1 MFATDD
7 EVEGIGTTFEKEFVK
22 AYKVLKQMTAETA
35 KMKEHGEAYGDAV
48 SGGSPGRSKLGLGTV
63 LGSFTRNEKI
73 LGGAAI
79 AGGTFMSMAPNT
91 MSAVAQRM
99 YADSVA
105 GLSGMKSRELI
116 AQSNRL
122 VNGATSAGGP
132 TAAAANIA
140 YQGGYSANSKSSM
153 NIMSQ
158 LGGMSALSGQTNEQ
172 SAASLSQMNGALFLR
187 LGVNIRDAQGNLK
200 PINTIVNLVYNML
213 YGGREVTEQ
222 QAFLLFNPNSKGYST
237 LMLIC
242 GGDPGLFGQIASAIL
257 ARARKGKGLT
267 KKDLGSAQSALTT
280 MGVESGSPL
289 RSNFRFQEGQSSALQ
304 STEGGLVGGY
314 NASLNVVAK
323 LNEGFADLAS
333 ALGPV
338 TGGLMGLKG
347 ILQTFPNAGNMGGTL
362 ATAGS
367 VGMGIAN
374 TAVNAAIMGR
384 IMGVGRFG
392 AGAKAAGGGA
402 KLLAGGLMGSGGL
415 MAGLRGG
422 LGKGAGKL
430 IPGLGLLLSGMS
442 GYGDQKS
449 DKGILGGLLSAAGT
463 GALAGGAAGAFAGGV
478 GAIPGAILG
487 ALISGGGYLG
497 GRAIGAIGGPDDD
510 HGIGGDNNMPGKG
523 SVGTFSLPVPQG
535 TPITSNF
542 GRRKGG
548 NGISSNHR
556 GTDFGVS
563 ENTNITAAADGI
575 VTEVG
580 SGGGYGNYVIIKHGT
595 KSTLYAHLNRA
606 LVRVGQVVKNGQ
618 VIAKS
623 GGRKGAPG
631 AGASTGPHLHF
642 EVRDNGGRGAQ
653 GRVDPRGFFG
663 KAVNFVTK
671 AFKSGLNMAKK
682 VFSRVSG
689 GLFGRQDAF
698 SNSQSGEIGR
708 GLSDLNSRGLSD
720 LNSASLSSLLSGA
733 IGAGR
738 EIGSEDLDKFT
749 SGYSRRSVSISD
761 GITGTLNG
769 SDDAVSSQIPGGS
782 RAAYIR
788 MLRRA
793 GFSGKSLETAFA
805 VSLAES
811 RGNPRAFNNKR
822 RDLSYGLFQI
832 NMKDDDPA
840 SPNMGRNRRKQFGI
854 RNNEALFNTNTN
866 IRAAYEVSDK
876 GGWWKQWATYN
887 DGTFL
892 KYMDDAKRAKE
903 AAGIGGGQESYSSGG
918 MMSSG
923 SSTRESSHKGEI
935 TVNMNVSIAS
945 ASRADTE
952 KLFKEFS
959 RKLKRS
965 IEENEIRTY

>member
-35 KMKEHGEAYGDAV
+35 KMKENGEAYGDAV

-105 GLSGMKSRELI
+105 GLSGMKSREVI
-116 AQSNRL
+116 TQSNRL

-132 TAAAANIA
+132 TQAAANLF
-140 YQGGYSANSKSSM
+140 YQGGYSANSVSSK

-158 LGGMSALSGQTNEQ
+158 LGGLSAITGGTNEQ
-172 SAASLSQMNGALFLR
+172 TASSVAGLNGALFLR
-187 LGVNIRDAQGNLK
+187 LGVRIRDDKGALLPMNQI
-200 PINTIVNLVYNML
+200 INSVYNML
-213 YGGREVTEQ
+213 YGGRTITEE
-222 QAFLLFNPNSKGYST
+222 QAALLLNPNSKGYST

-242 GGDPGLFGQIASAIL
+242 GGDANLFSTIAMGVIT
-257 ARARKGKGLT
+257 RARKGKGLT
-267 KKDLGSAQSALTT
+267 KKDLGSAQSALSA
-280 MGVESGSPL
+280 MGVESGSPT
-289 RSNFRFQEGQSSALQ
+289 RANFRFQSGQNAALQ
-304 STEGGLVGGY
+304 STEGGLVAGY
-314 NASLNVVAK
+314 NTSLNVVGA
-323 LNEGFADLAS
+323 LNQGFADLAS

-347 ILQTFPNAGNMGGTL
+347 VLQTLPNAGNMGGTISGI
-362 ATAGS
+362 GS
-367 VGMGIAN
+367 MGMGIAS
-374 TAVNAAIMGR
+374 TAMNAAIMGR
-384 IMGVGRFG
+384 VMGIGRFG
-392 AGAKAAGGGA
+392 GGKSAAQNIASGGTKGRFGLGGKLGGA
-402 KLLAGGLMGSGGL
+402 SLLGVLAQ
-415 MAGLRGG
+415 
-422 LGKGAGKL
+422 LGINQ
-430 IPGLGLLLSGMS
+430 IPGVKNNSDSGVVK
-442 GYGDQKS
+442 YGNMAATM
-449 DKGILGGLLSAAGT
+449 GI
-463 GALAGGAAGAFAGGV
+463 GAASGAALGSMI
-478 GAIPGAILG
+478 APGIG
-487 ALISGGGYLG
+487 T
-497 GRAIGAIGGPDDD
+497 AIGAVLGTGYGLYQGLSGQGGPDDD

-535 TPITSNF
+535 TPVTSNF

-556 GTDFGVS
+556 GTDFGVA

-642 EVRDNGGRGAQ
+642 EVRDNGGPGAQ
-653 GRVDPRGFFG
+653 GRVDPKGFFG

-761 GITGTLNG
+761 GVSGTLNSG
-769 SDDAVSSQIPGGS
+769 DDASSSRIPGGS
-782 RAAYIR
+782 RAAYMR

-793 GFSGKSLETAFA
+793 GFSGKALETAFA

-811 RGNPRAFNNKR
+811 RGNPRAFNNKK

-832 NMKDDDPA
+832 NMKDDDPR

-854 RNNEALFNTNTN
+854 KNNEALYDANTN
-866 IRAAYEVSDK
+866 IRAAYEVSNQ

-923 SSTRESSHKGEI
+923 SSTKESSHRGEI

-952 KLFKEFS
+952 TLFKEFS

>member
-1 MFATDD
+1 LFATDD

-35 KMKEHGEAYGDAV
+35 KMKENGEAYGDAV

-105 GLSGMKSRELI
+105 GLSGMKSREVI
-116 AQSNRL
+116 TQSNRL

-132 TAAAANIA
+132 TQAAANLF
-140 YQGGYSANSKSSM
+140 YQGGYSANSVSSK

-158 LGGMSALSGQTNEQ
+158 LGGLSAITGGTNEQ
-172 SAASLSQMNGALFLR
+172 TASSVAGLNGALFLR
-187 LGVNIRDAQGNLK
+187 LGVRIRDDKGALLPMNQI
-200 PINTIVNLVYNML
+200 INSVYNML
-213 YGGREVTEQ
+213 YGGRTITEE
-222 QAFLLFNPNSKGYST
+222 QAALLLNPNSKGYST

-242 GGDPGLFGQIASAIL
+242 GGDANLFSTIAMGVIT
-257 ARARKGKGLT
+257 RARKGKGLT
-267 KKDLGSAQSALTT
+267 KKDLGSAQSALSA
-280 MGVESGSPL
+280 MGVESGSPT
-289 RSNFRFQEGQSSALQ
+289 RANFRFQSGQNAALQ
-304 STEGGLVGGY
+304 STEGGLVAGY
-314 NASLNVVAK
+314 NTSLNVVGA
-323 LNEGFADLAS
+323 LNQGFADLAS

-347 ILQTFPNAGNMGGTL
+347 VLQTLPNAGNMGGTISGI
-362 ATAGS
+362 GS
-367 VGMGIAN
+367 MGMGIAS
-374 TAVNAAIMGR
+374 TAMNAAIMGR
-384 IMGVGRFG
+384 VMGIGRFG
-392 AGAKAAGGGA
+392 GGKSAAQNIASGGTKGRFGLGGKLGGA
-402 KLLAGGLMGSGGL
+402 SLLGVLAQ
-415 MAGLRGG
+415 
-422 LGKGAGKL
+422 LGINQ
-430 IPGLGLLLSGMS
+430 IPGVKNNSDSGVVK
-442 GYGDQKS
+442 YGNMAATM
-449 DKGILGGLLSAAGT
+449 GI
-463 GALAGGAAGAFAGGV
+463 GAASGAALGSMI
-478 GAIPGAILG
+478 APGIG
-487 ALISGGGYLG
+487 T
-497 GRAIGAIGGPDDD
+497 AIGAVLGTGYGLYQGLSGQGGPDDD

-535 TPITSNF
+535 TPVTSNF

-556 GTDFGVS
+556 GTDFGVA

-642 EVRDNGGRGAQ
+642 EVRDNGGPGAQ
-653 GRVDPRGFFG
+653 GRVDPKGFFG

-761 GITGTLNG
+761 GVSGTLNSG
-769 SDDAVSSQIPGGS
+769 DDASSSRIPGGS
-782 RAAYIR
+782 RAAYMR

-793 GFSGKSLETAFA
+793 GFSGKALETAFA

-811 RGNPRAFNNKR
+811 RGNPRAFNNKK

-832 NMKDDDPA
+832 NMKDDDPR

-854 RNNEALFNTNTN
+854 KNNEALYDANTN
-866 IRAAYEVSDK
+866 IRAAYEVSNQ

-923 SSTRESSHKGEI
+923 SSTKESSHRGEI

-952 KLFKEFS
+952 TLFKEFS

>member
-35 KMKEHGEAYGDAV
+35 KMKENGEAYGDAV
-48 SGGSPGRSKLGLGTV
+48 SGGSTGRSKLGLGTV
-63 LGSFTRNEKI
+63 LGSFTRGEKI

-105 GLSGMKSRELI
+105 GLSGMKSREVI
-116 AQSNRL
+116 TQSNRL

-132 TAAAANIA
+132 TAAAANLF
-140 YQGGYSANSKSSM
+140 YQGGYSANSVSSR

-158 LGGMSALSGQTNEQ
+158 LGGLSAITGGTNEQ
-172 SAASLSQMNGALFLR
+172 TASSVAGINGALFLR
-187 LGVNIRDAQGNLK
+187 LGVRIRDDKGALLPMNQI
-200 PINTIVNLVYNML
+200 INSVYNML
-213 YGGREVTEQ
+213 YGGRTITEE
-222 QAFLLFNPNSKGYST
+222 QAATLLNPNSKGYST

-242 GGDPGLFGQIASAIL
+242 GGDSNLFSAI
-257 ARARKGKGLT
+257 AMGVITRARKGKGLT
-267 KKDLGSAQSALTT
+267 KKDLGSAQSALSA
-280 MGVESGSPL
+280 MGVESGSPT
-289 RSNFRFQEGQSSALQ
+289 RANFRFQEGQSSALQ

-392 AGAKAAGGGA
+392 AGAKGAAP
-402 KLLAGGLMGSGGL
+402 LLSGGL
-415 MAGLRGG
+415 RGAGGVMAGLKGGAAFMGKG
-422 LGKGAGKL
+422 LGRL
-430 IPGLGLLLSGMS
+430 IPGLGALLSGMS

-449 DKGILGGLLSAAGT
+449 NKGILSGLLAASGT

-523 SVGTFSLPVPQG
+523 SVGTFSLPVPEG
-535 TPITSNF
+535 TKVTSHF

-556 GTDFGVS
+556 GMDFGVS
-563 ENTNITAAADGI
+563 ENTNVTAAADGV

-663 KAVNFVTK
+663 KAANFVTR
-671 AFKSGLNMAKK
+671 AFKAGLNMAKNI
-682 VFSRVSG
+682 FSRVSG
-689 GLFGRQDAF
+689 GLFGKQDAF
-698 SNSQSGEIGR
+698 SNSQGAEIGR

-720 LNSASLSSLLSGA
+720 LNSASLSSLLSGSIA
-733 IGAGR
+733 AGR

-761 GITGTLNG
+761 GITGTLN
-769 SDDAVSSQIPGGS
+769 SADDAVSSQIPGGS

-832 NMKDDDPA
+832 NMKDDDPS

-854 RNNEALFNTNTN
+854 KNNEALFNTDTN
-866 IRAAYEVSDK
+866 IRAAYEVSNK
-876 GGWWKQWATYN
+876 GGWWKQWSTYN

-892 KYMDDAKRAKE
+892 RYMDDAKRAKE

-923 SSTRESSHKGEI
+923 SSTRESSHRGEI

-945 ASRADTE
+945 ASSADAE
-952 KLFKEFS
+952 RLFKEFS

>member
-1 MFATDD
+1 MFPTDD

-22 AYKVLKQMTAETA
+22 AYKILKQMTAETA
-35 KMKEHGEAYGDAV
+35 KMKENGEAYGDAV
-48 SGGSPGRSKLGLGTV
+48 SGSSGGRSKLGLGTV
-63 LGSFTRNEKI
+63 LGSFTRGEKI

-105 GLSGMKSRELI
+105 GLSGMKSREVI
-116 AQSNRL
+116 TQSNRL

-132 TAAAANIA
+132 TQAAANLF
-140 YQGGYSANSKSSM
+140 YQGGYSANSKSST

-158 LGGMSALSGQTNEQ
+158 LGGLSAITGGTNEQ
-172 SAASLSQMNGALFLR
+172 TASSLAGINGALFMR

-200 PINTIVNLVYNML
+200 PMNTIINSVYNLL
-213 YGGREVTEQ
+213 YGGRQITEA
-222 QAFLLFNPNSKGYST
+222 QAALLLNPNSKGYST

-242 GGDPGLFGQIASAIL
+242 GGDSNLFSTIAMGVIT
-257 ARARKGKGLT
+257 RARKGKGLT
-267 KKDLGSAQSALTT
+267 KKDLGSAQSALSA
-280 MGVESGSPL
+280 MGVESGSPT
-289 RSNFRFQEGQSSALQ
+289 RANFRFQEGQSSALQ

-392 AGAKAAGGGA
+392 AGAKAASP
-402 KLLAGGLMGSGGL
+402 LLAGGLRGAGSL
-415 MAGLRGG
+415 MSGLRGG

-478 GAIPGAILG
+478 GAIPGALLG

-523 SVGTFSLPVPQG
+523 SVGTFSLPVPEG
-535 TPITSNF
+535 TPVTSHF

-556 GTDFGVS
+556 GMDFGVR
-563 ENTNITAAADGI
+563 ENTNVTAAADGV

-606 LVRVGQVVKNGQ
+606 LVRVGQTVKNGQ
-618 VIAKS
+618 AIAKS

-653 GRVDPRGFFG
+653 GRVNPRGFFG
-663 KAVNFVTK
+663 KAANFVTQ
-671 AFKSGLNMAKK
+671 AFKAGLNMAKN

-689 GLFGRQDAF
+689 GLFGKQDAF
-698 SNSQSGEIGR
+698 SNSQSSVNSG
-708 GLSDLNSRGLSD
+708 GLSDLSTKGLSD
-720 LNSASLSSLLSGA
+720 LSTPALSSLLSGA

-738 EIGSEDLDKFT
+738 EIGSDDLDKFT
-749 SGYSRRSVSISD
+749 RGYSRRSVAISD
-761 GITGTLNG
+761 GISGTLN
-769 SDDAVSSQIPGGS
+769 SADDAASSRIPGGS
-782 RAAYIR
+782 RAAYIK

-811 RGNPRAFNNKR
+811 RGNPRAFNNKN

-832 NMKDDDPA
+832 NMKDDDPR

-854 RNNEALFNTNTN
+854 SNNEALYNVDTN
-866 IRAAYEVSDK
+866 IRAAYEVSNK
-876 GGWWKQWATYN
+876 GGWWKQWATYK

-903 AAGIGGGQESYSSGG
+903 AAGIGGGQESYSGG
-918 MMSSG
+918 IMSSG
-923 SSTRESSHKGEI
+923 ASTKEAHHKGEI

-945 ASRADTE
+945 ASQADAE
-952 KLFKEFS
+952 NLFKEFS
-959 RKLKRS
+959 RKLKRA
-965 IEENEIRTY
+965 IEENEVRTY

>member
-1 MFATDD
+1 MFPTDD
-7 EVEGIGTTFEKEFVK
+7 EVEGVGDTFTKEFVK

-35 KMKEHGEAYGDAV
+35 KMKENGEAYGDAV
-48 SGGSPGRSKLGLGTV
+48 SGGSTGRSKLGLGTV

-105 GLSGMKSRELI
+105 GLSGMKSREVI
-116 AQSNRL
+116 TQSNRL

-132 TAAAANIA
+132 TQAAANLF
-140 YQGGYSANSKSSM
+140 YQGGYSASSVSSR

-158 LGGMSALSGQTNEQ
+158 LGGLSAITGGTNEQ
-172 SAASLSQMNGALFLR
+172 TASSVAGINGALFLR
-187 LGVNIRDAQGNLK
+187 LGVRIRDDKGALLPMNQI
-200 PINTIVNLVYNML
+200 INSVYNML
-213 YGGREVTEQ
+213 YGGRTITEE
-222 QAFLLFNPNSKGYST
+222 QAALLLNPNSKGYST

-242 GGDPGLFGQIASAIL
+242 GGDANLFSTIAMGVIT
-257 ARARKGKGLT
+257 RARKGKGLT
-267 KKDLGSAQSALTT
+267 KKDLGSAQSALSA
-280 MGVESGSPL
+280 MGVESGSPT
-289 RSNFRFQEGQSSALQ
+289 RANFRFQSGQNAALQ
-304 STEGGLVGGY
+304 STEGGLVAGY
-314 NASLNVVAK
+314 NTSLNVVGA
-323 LNEGFADLAS
+323 LNQGFADLAS

-367 VGMGIAN
+367 VGMGMAN
-374 TAVNAAIMGR
+374 TAMNAAIMGR

-392 AGAKAAGGGA
+392 AGATAGGGA

-415 MAGLRGG
+415 MSGLRGG
-422 LGKGAGKL
+422 AGFMGKGLGRL
-430 IPGLGLLLSGMS
+430 VPGLGALLSGMS

-449 DKGILGGLLSAAGT
+449 NKGLLSGLLAASGT

-497 GRAIGAIGGPDDD
+497 GRALGSIGGPDDD

-523 SVGTFSLPVPQG
+523 SVGTFSLPVPEG
-535 TPITSNF
+535 TKVTSNF

-556 GTDFGVS
+556 GMDFGVR
-563 ENTNITAAADGI
+563 ENTNVTAAADGV

-580 SGGGYGNYVIIKHGT
+580 NGGGYGNYVIIKHGT

-606 LVRVGQVVKNGQ
+606 MVRVGQSVKNGQ
-618 VIAKS
+618 AIAKS
-623 GGRKGAPG
+623 GGRPGSPG

-653 GRVDPRGFFG
+653 GRVDPKGFFG
-663 KAVNFVTK
+663 KAANFVTR

-682 VFSRVSG
+682 ALSKITG
-689 GLFGRQDAF
+689 GLFGKQDAF
-698 SNSQSGEIGR
+698 VNSQLGPSPTSLE
-708 GLSDLNSRGLSD
+708 GLS
-720 LNSASLSSLLSGA
+720 SASLTSLLAGTLES
-733 IGAGR
+733 GR

-749 SGYSRRSVSISD
+749 SGYSRRSVAISD
-761 GITGTLNG
+761 GITGTLN
-769 SDDAVSSQIPGGS
+769 SADDAISSQIPGGS
-782 RAAYIR
+782 RAAYMR
-788 MLRRA
+788 MLRNA

-811 RGNPRAFNNKR
+811 RGNPKAFNNKR

-832 NMKDDDPA
+832 NMKDDDPK

-854 RNNEALFNTNTN
+854 RNNEALYNPTTN
-866 IRAAYEVSDK
+866 IRAAYQVSDQ
-876 GGWWKQWATYN
+876 GSWWKQWATYN

-923 SSTRESSHKGEI
+923 TATKEAHHKGEI

-945 ASRADTE
+945 ASEADTE
-952 KLFKEFS
+952 RLFKEFS
-959 RKLKRS
+959 RKLKRA
-965 IEENEIRTY
+965 IEENEVRTY

>member
-1 MFATDD
+1 MFPTDD

-22 AYKVLKQMTAETA
+22 AYKILKQMTAETA
-35 KMKEHGEAYGDAV
+35 KMKENGEAYGDAV
-48 SGGSPGRSKLGLGTV
+48 SGGSGGRSKLGLGTV
-63 LGSFTRNEKI
+63 LGSFTRGEKI

-105 GLSGMKSRELI
+105 GLSGMKSREVI
-116 AQSNRL
+116 TQSNRL

-132 TAAAANIA
+132 TAAAANLF
-140 YQGGYSANSKSSM
+140 YQGGYSASSKSST

-158 LGGMSALSGQTNEQ
+158 LGGLSAITGGTNEQ
-172 SAASLSQMNGALFLR
+172 TASSLAGINGALFLR

-200 PINTIVNLVYNML
+200 PMNTIINSVYNML
-213 YGGREVTEQ
+213 YGGRQITEA
-222 QAFLLFNPNSKGYST
+222 QAATLLNPNSKGYST

-242 GGDPGLFGQIASAIL
+242 GGDSNLFSTIAMGVIT
-257 ARARKGKGLT
+257 RARKGKGLT
-267 KKDLGSAQSALTT
+267 KKDLGSAQSALSA
-280 MGVESGSPL
+280 MGVESGSPT
-289 RSNFRFQEGQSSALQ
+289 RANFRFQEGQSSALQ

-362 ATAGS
+362 ATAGG

-384 IMGVGRFG
+384 IMGVGRFAPG
-392 AGAKAAGGGA
+392 AAAAGGGR
-402 KLLAGGLMGSGGL
+402 LLAGGLMGAGGL
-415 MAGLRGG
+415 MSGLKGGAAFMGKG
-422 LGKGAGKL
+422 LGRL
-430 IPGLGLLLSGMS
+430 VPGLGALLSGMS

-449 DKGILGGLLSAAGT
+449 NKGLLSGLLAASGT

-497 GRAIGAIGGPDDD
+497 GRALGSIGGPDDD

-523 SVGTFSLPVPQG
+523 SVGTFSLPVPDG
-535 TPITSNF
+535 TRVTSNF

-556 GTDFGVS
+556 GMDFGVR
-563 ENTNITAAADGI
+563 ENTNITAAADGV

-580 SGGGYGNYVIIKHGT
+580 NGGGYGNYVIIKHGT
-595 KSTLYAHLNRA
+595 KSTLYGHLNRA
-606 LVRVGQVVKNGQ
+606 MVRVGQTVKNGQ
-618 VIAKS
+618 VIGKS
-623 GGRKGAPG
+623 GGRPGSPG

-653 GRVDPRGFFG
+653 GRVDPKGFFG
-663 KAVNFVTK
+663 KAANFITK
-671 AFKSGLNMAKK
+671 AFRSGLNMAKN
-682 VFSRVSG
+682 VFSRVTG
-689 GLFGRQDAF
+689 GLFGRQEAF
-698 SNSQSGEIGR
+698 SNSQLGPSPTSLS
-708 GLSDLNSRGLSD
+708 GLS
-720 LNSASLSSLLSGA
+720 SAALSSLLAGTLGS
-733 IGAGR
+733 GR
-738 EIGSEDLDKFT
+738 ELGSEDLDKFT
-749 SGYSRRSVSISD
+749 TGYSRRNVAISD
-761 GITGTLNG
+761 GISGVLN
-769 SDDAVSSQIPGGS
+769 SADDAVSSQIPGGS
-782 RAAYIR
+782 RAAYMR
-788 MLRRA
+788 MLRNA

-832 NMKDDDPA
+832 NMKDDDPS

-854 RNNEALFNTNTN
+854 KSNEALFNTDTN
-866 IRAAYEVSDK
+866 IRAAYEVSNK
-876 GGWWKQWATYN
+876 GGWWKQWSTYN

-903 AAGIGGGQESYSSGG
+903 SAGIGGGQESYSGG

-923 SSTRESSHKGEI
+923 SSAKESQHKGEI
-935 TVNMNVSIAS
+935 TVNMNVNIAS
-945 ASRADTE
+945 ASQVDTE
-952 KLFKEFS
+952 RLFKEFS
-959 RKLKRS
+959 MKLKRA
-965 IEENEIRTY
+965 IEENEVRTY

>member
-1 MFATDD
+1 LFPTDD

-22 AYKVLKQMTAETA
+22 AYKILKQMTAETA
-35 KMKEHGEAYGDAV
+35 KMKENGEAYGDAV
-48 SGGSPGRSKLGLGTV
+48 SGSSGGRSKLGLGTV
-63 LGSFTRNEKI
+63 LGSFTRGEKI

-105 GLSGMKSRELI
+105 GLSGMKSREVI
-116 AQSNRL
+116 TQSNRL

-132 TAAAANIA
+132 TQAAANLF
-140 YQGGYSANSKSSM
+140 YQGGYSASSVSSK

-158 LGGMSALSGQTNEQ
+158 LGGLSAITGGTNEQ
-172 SAASLSQMNGALFLR
+172 TASSIAGINGALFLR
-187 LGVNIRDAQGNLK
+187 LGVNIRDDKGNLK
-200 PINTIVNLVYNML
+200 PMNQIINSVYNML
-213 YGGREVTEQ
+213 YGGRAITEE
-222 QAFLLFNPNSKGYST
+222 QAAKLLNPNSKGYST

-242 GGDPGLFGQIASAIL
+242 GGDANLFSTIAMGVIT
-257 ARARKGKGLT
+257 RARKGKGLT
-267 KKDLGSAQSALTT
+267 KKDLGSAQSALTA
-280 MGVESGSPL
+280 MGVESGSPT
-289 RSNFRFQEGQSSALQ
+289 RANFRFQAGQNAALQ

-314 NASLNVVAK
+314 NTSLNVVGA
-323 LNEGFADLAS
+323 LNQGFADLAS

-347 ILQTFPNAGNMGGTL
+347 VLQTLPNAGNMGGTISGI
-362 ATAGS
+362 GS
-367 VGMGIAN
+367 MGMGIAS
-374 TAVNAAIMGR
+374 TAMNAAIMGR
-384 IMGVGRFG
+384 VMGIGRFG
-392 AGAKAAGGGA
+392 AGKSTAQNIAAGGTKG
-402 KLLAGGLMGSGGL
+402 
-415 MAGLRGG
+415 RFG
-422 LGKGAGKL
+422 LGGKL
-430 IPGLGLLLSGMS
+430 GGASLLGVLAQLGINQIPGVKNNSDSGIVK
-442 GYGDQKS
+442 YGNMAATM
-449 DKGILGGLLSAAGT
+449 GI
-463 GALAGGAAGAFAGGV
+463 GAASGAALGSMI
-478 GAIPGAILG
+478 APGIG
-487 ALISGGGYLG
+487 T
-497 GRAIGAIGGPDDD
+497 AIGAVLGTGYGLYQGLSGQGGPNDE

-523 SVGTFSLPVPQG
+523 SAGTFSLPVPEG
-535 TPITSNF
+535 TKVTSNF

-556 GTDFGVS
+556 GMDFGVR
-563 ENTNITAAADGI
+563 ENTNVTSAADGV

-580 SGGGYGNYVIIKHGT
+580 NGGGYGNYVIIKHGT
-595 KSTLYAHLNRA
+595 KSTLYGHLNRA
-606 LVRVGQVVKNGQ
+606 MVRVGQTVKNGQ

-623 GGRKGAPG
+623 GGRPGSPG

-653 GRVDPRGFFG
+653 GRVDPKGFFG
-663 KAVNFVTK
+663 KAANFITK
-671 AFKSGLNMAKK
+671 TFRSGLNMVKN
-682 VFSRVSG
+682 VFSKVTG
-689 GLFGRQDAF
+689 GLFGRQEAF
-698 SNSQSGEIGR
+698 HNSQLSPSPTSLS
-708 GLSDLNSRGLSD
+708 GLS
-720 LNSASLSSLLSGA
+720 SAALSSLLAGTLGS
-733 IGAGR
+733 GR

-749 SGYSRRSVSISD
+749 TGYSRRNVAISD
-761 GITGTLNG
+761 GISGTLNS

-788 MLRRA
+788 MLRNA

-811 RGNPRAFNNKR
+811 RGNPKAFNNKK

-832 NMKDDDPA
+832 NMKDDDPK
-840 SPNMGRNRRKQFGI
+840 SPNMGRNRRKQFRI
-854 RNNEALFNTNTN
+854 KNNEALYNPNTN

-903 AAGIGGGQESYSSGG
+903 SAGIGGGQESYSGG

-923 SSTRESSHKGEI
+923 TSTKEAHHKGEI

-945 ASRADTE
+945 ASQADTE
-952 KLFKEFS
+952 RLFKEFS
-959 RKLKRS
+959 RKLKRA
-965 IEENEIRTY
+965 IEENEVRTY

>member
-1 MFATDD
+1 MFEPTDAD
-7 EVEGIGTTFEKEFVK
+7 GIGEAFVK
-22 AYKVLKQMTAETA
+22 QMNMAEKVIMRVVDHTVKI
-35 KMKEHGEAYGDAV
+35 KKNGEGFADAMA
-48 SGGSPGRSKLGLGTV
+48 GRRPGSSNLGLGTV
-63 LGSFTRNEKI
+63 VGSLTRNEKI
-73 LGGAAI
+73 IGGAAI

-105 GLSGMKSRELI
+105 GLSGMKSREVI
-116 AQSNRL
+116 TQSNRL

-132 TAAAANIA
+132 TAAASNLF
-140 YQGGYSANSKSSM
+140 YQGGYSANSVSSK

-158 LGGMSALSGQTNEQ
+158 LGGLSAITGGTNEQ
-172 SAASLSQMNGALFLR
+172 TASSLAGINGALFLR
-187 LGVNIRDAQGNLK
+187 LGVNIRDSQGNLK
-200 PINTIVNLVYNML
+200 PMNTIINSVYNML
-213 YGGREVTEQ
+213 YGGRQVTEA
-222 QAFLLFNPNSKGYST
+222 QAALLLNPNSKGYST

-242 GGDPGLFGQIASAIL
+242 GGDSNLFSTIAMGVIT
-257 ARARKGKGLT
+257 RARKGKGLT
-267 KKDLGSAQSALTT
+267 KKDLGSAQSALSA
-280 MGVESGSPL
+280 MGVESGSPT
-289 RSNFRFQEGQSSALQ
+289 RANFRFQEGQSSALQ

-314 NASLNVVAK
+314 NASLNVVGK
-323 LNEGFADLAS
+323 LNEGFADLAA

-362 ATAGS
+362 ATAGG

-392 AGAKAAGGGA
+392 AGAAAGGGA

-442 GYGDQKS
+442 GFGDQKS
-449 DKGILGGLLSAAGT
+449 NKGIMGGLLSAAGT

-535 TPITSNF
+535 TPVTSHF

-556 GTDFGVS
+556 GTDFGVT

-663 KAVNFVTK
+663 KAVNFITK
-671 AFKSGLNMAKK
+671 TFKAGLNMAKN

-689 GLFGRQDAF
+689 GLFGKQDAF

-749 SGYSRRSVSISD
+749 RGYSRRTVGISD
-761 GITGTLNG
+761 GISGTLN
-769 SDDAVSSQIPGGS
+769 SADDAASSRIPGGS
-782 RAAYIR
+782 RAAYMR

-793 GFSGKSLETAFA
+793 GFSGKALETAFA

-811 RGNPRAFNNKR
+811 RGNPRAFNNKN

-832 NMKDDDPA
+832 NMKDDDPR

-854 RNNEALFNTNTN
+854 SNNEALYDVNTN
-866 IRAAYEVSDK
+866 IRAAYEVSNK
-876 GGWWKQWATYN
+876 GGWWKQWATYK

-923 SSTRESSHKGEI
+923 STKESSRKSEI

-959 RKLKRS
+959 RQLKRS